1 MDITRIDTYDDNRF
15 SQNVLNQHGA
25 YIIED
30 EPYEIEII
38 TKDSAVIRGK
48 NKSVYG
54 ELIEQF
60 RFHAP
65 HICIFLD
72 AAGTIIKEYPNE
84 EEIKIK
90 LEDIQPSQFFIDK
103 DKLEAVKSFVDCEDD
118 IVIQVIPW
126 NDRYIALDGHTRLY
140 LAKLSGFSYV
150 KAVIAE
156 TEDWAWQF
164 VGEAQKRGI
173 FTPGDMTLLEHKDYD
188 IKWNQFCDE
197 LFASEEEEEYR
208 EAFTRDGVSQ
218 RRIVPKHAPV
228 SEGDYFKQILVI
240 LKTNDSPASG
250 EGAGKYIMQQ
260 RSLKAKYYAG
270 MWDATGGAVKAG
282 ETPEEAAVREV
293 KEELGLDI
301 TVDDLVPA
309 WDFIAEWNPGTGLL
323 FSVFGCRAKVPA
335 GGFSCSKREVNDVKI
350 ASFDEF
356 YKCMMEHNDEA
367 FGEELKKLEA
377 RL

>member
-1 MDITRIDTYDDNRF
+1 MDITRIDSYYDNRF

-25 YIIED
+25 YVIED

-38 TKDSAVIRGK
+38 SKDSAVIRGK
-48 NKSVYG
+48 EPSLYA

-65 HICIFLD
+65 HICRFLD
-72 AAGTIIKEYPNE
+72 DSGAIVKKYPVE
-84 EEIKIK
+84 DKIKIK

-103 DKLEAVKSFVDCEDD
+103 DKVEAVKSFVNCEDD

-126 NDRYIALDGHTRLY
+126 NDRFIALDGHTRLF
-140 LAKLSGFSYV
+140 LAKSLGVSYV

-156 TEDWAWQF
+156 TENWVWQF

-173 FTPGDMTLLEHKDYD
+173 FTPGDMTLLNHEDYD

-197 LFASEEEEEYR
+197 LFAGEQEEEYR
-208 EAFTRDGVSQ
+208 EVFTKEGVSQ
-218 RRIVPKHAPV
+218 GRIVPKHAPV
-228 SEGDYFKQILVI
+228 SEGEYFKQILVI
-240 LKTNDSPASG
+240 LKTKDSPAPG
-250 EGAGKYIMQQ
+250 EGVGNYIMQQ

-270 MWDATGGAVKAG
+270 MWDATGGSVKAG

-309 WDFIAEWNPGTGLL
+309 WNFIAEWNPGTGLL
-323 FSVFGCRAKVPA
+323 FSVFGCRAEVLEN
-335 GGFSCSKREVNDVKI
+335 GFDFDKREVNDVKI
-350 ASFDEF
+350 ALFDEF
-356 YKCMMEHNDEA
+356 YRCMMDHNDEI
-367 FGEELKKLEA
+367 FGEELKKLEK

>member
-15 SQNVLNQHGA
+15 SQKVLNQHGA

-38 TKDSAVIRGK
+38 SKDSAMIRGK
-48 NKSVYG
+48 DISVYG

-65 HICIFLD
+65 HICRFLD
-72 AAGTIIKEYPNE
+72 TTGAVVKEYHTE
-84 EEIKIK
+84 EAITIK

-103 DKLEAVKSFVDCEDD
+103 EKLEAVKSFVNCEED
-118 IVIQVIPW
+118 IIVQVIRW
-126 NDRYIALDGHTRLY
+126 NDRFIALDGHTRIY
-140 LAKLSGFSYV
+140 LAKILGFSYV

-156 TEDWAWQF
+156 TENWVWQF

-173 FTPGDMTLLEHKDYD
+173 FTLGDMKLLSHEDYD
-188 IKWNQFCDE
+188 VKWNKFCDE
-197 LFASEEEEEYR
+197 LFDGGQDEEYR
-208 EAFTRDGVSQ
+208 EVFTRDGVSQ
-218 RRIVPKHAPV
+218 DRIVPKHAPV
-228 SEGDYFKQILVI
+228 NDGDYFKQILVI
-240 LKTNDSPASG
+240 LKTKDSPAPG
-250 EGAGKYIMQQ
+250 EGVGSYIMQQ

-270 MWDATGGAVKAG
+270 MWDATGGSVKAG

-301 TVDDLVPA
+301 KVEDLVSA
-309 WDFIAEWNPGTGLL
+309 WNFIAEWNPGTGLL
-323 FSVFGCRAKVPA
+323 FSVFGCRAEVPEA
-335 GGFSCSKREVNDVKI
+335 GFNYDEREVNDVKL
-350 ASFDEF
+350 APFDEF
-356 YKCMMEHNDEA
+356 YKCMMDHNDEA
-367 FGEELKKLEA
+367 FGLELKKLEE